1 MKYRFLIV
9 GYDNEYHS
17 VEKDFSSYQDALVQV
32 QLFLSDVDS
41 VKSIDLYRFKSNDS
55 CGPMTWVG
63 MFDLNTYLMPAGM
76 YDEIKG

>member
-17 VEKDFSSYQDALVQV
+17 VEKDFSSYQDALIEVQ
-32 QLFLSDVDS
+32 FYLSDVDS
-41 VKSIDLYRFKSNDS
+41 VKSIDLYRFHTDDS

-63 MFDLNTYLMPAGM
+63 LFDLNTVLVPTGM
-76 YDEIKG
+76 LDEIKG